1 MNVMDTGYRTVSN
14 GMFTWKS
21 HQSLKYGFVVV
32 ISVTVQKSR
41 DKRERYKV
49 ICATEVVR
57 GQTRGCEVRPL
68 NVRRTGVSLSK
79 RGAVRAGFH
88 HSGSNIN
95 RGDAFYESTARLK
108 KQKTIG
114 LMQKYQKI
122 HTGFNM
128 FPV

>member
-1 MNVMDTGYRTVSN
+1 MDTGYRTVSN

-68 NVRRTGVSLSK
+68 NVSRTGVSLSK

-95 RGDAFYESTARLK
+95 RGDAFLRIYRSIK
-108 KQKTIG
+108 KTKNYWIDA
-114 LMQKYQKI
+114 KI
-122 HTGFNM
+122 SKNPHRF
-128 FPV
+128 